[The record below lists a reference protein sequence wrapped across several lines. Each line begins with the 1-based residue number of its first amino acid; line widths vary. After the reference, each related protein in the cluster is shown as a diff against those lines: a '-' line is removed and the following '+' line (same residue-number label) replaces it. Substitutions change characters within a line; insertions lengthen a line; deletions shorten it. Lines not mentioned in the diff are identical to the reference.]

1 MLKKL
6 WIKYKLWS
14 LKKEFAS
21 IDYESTFYLI
31 HIVSKSQ
38 YIKTDE
44 MDEMISAQNK
54 YRVKRKEEVVKKIK
68 ELQEELKK
76 LS

>member
-6 WIKYKLWS
+6 WIKYKLWY
-14 LKKEFAS
+14 LKKEFSS
-21 IDYESTFYLI
+21 IDYESNFYLI

-44 MDEMISAQNK
+44 IDEMISAQNK

>member
-1 MLKKL
+1 MLKRL

-44 MDEMISAQNK
+44 IDKMISDQDK
-54 YRVKRKEEVVKKIK
+54 YRIERKKELSKRIDK
-68 ELQEELKK
+68 LQEELNK

>member
-1 MLKKL
+1 MLKRL

-44 MDEMISAQNK
+44 IDKMISAQDK
-54 YRVKRKEEVVKKIK
+54 YRIERKKELSKRIDK
-68 ELQEELKK
+68 LQEELNK